1 MTQRQASDFEK
12 ISPTAFG
19 ASLCRQFTN
28 IPYAKEFAQLIEIQ
42 GLADPSLSQY
52 VGKAFTGIVN
62 LEARYKAIS
71 QVIADHPITQIL
83 ELASGF
89 LPRGM
94 AMSSN
99 PSITYIE
106 SDLQQVIHCKQQLVL
121 QIIEDRP
128 NLDFLEIDATSCP
141 NQLMQ
146 SADYFHREK
155 PVLIL
160 CEGLL
165 MHLTLS
171 EKQRVCANVYE
182 MLLRHGGV
190 WITSDFAFKA
200 GLIQALQ
207 SLKDDPVFGPQI
219 QAMLNRTSDDDFSTL
234 EQAEQF
240 ICDQGFRLE
249 KHSLYSLL
257 NVTPQ
262 LSCLEILNIDTNAA
276 NRAIANQFVFVLTLE
291 AEQDFTTNLP

>member
-1 MTQRQASDFEK
+1 MTQWQASDFEK
-12 ISPTAFG
+12 ISPTAFA

-52 VGKAFTGIVN
+52 VGKAFPGIVN

-71 QVIADHPITQIL
+71 KVIADQTITQVL

-99 PSITYIE
+99 PSITFIE
-106 SDLQQVIHCKQQLVL
+106 SDLQRVIHCKQQLVL
-121 QIIEDRP
+121 QLIEDRP
-128 NLDFLEIDATSCP
+128 NLYFLEIDATSHP

-146 SADYFHREK
+146 SADYFQVEK

-171 EKQRVCANVYE
+171 EKRRVCVNVFE

-200 GLIQALQ
+200 GLIQSLQ
-207 SLKDDPVFGPQI
+207 SLKDDPVFAPQI
-219 QAMLNRTSDDDFSTL
+219 QATLNLTSDDDFQTL

-249 KHSLYSLL
+249 KHSLL
-257 NVTPQ
+257 NVMDQ
-262 LSCLEILNIDTNAA
+262 LSCLDILNIDTNATR
-276 NRAIANQFVFVLTLE
+276 RAIANQFVFTLTLE
-291 AEQDFTTNLP
+291 VELGLK